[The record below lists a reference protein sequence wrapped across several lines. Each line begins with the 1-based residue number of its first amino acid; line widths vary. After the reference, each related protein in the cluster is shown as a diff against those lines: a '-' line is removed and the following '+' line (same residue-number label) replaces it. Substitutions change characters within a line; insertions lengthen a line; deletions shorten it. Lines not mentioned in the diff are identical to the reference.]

1 MKDREVQIPK
11 VVKAH
16 RICELFPDNKN
27 TLNLAAEDKENK
39 QDTLKKEIVK
49 REDKGRQQV

>member
-49 REDKGRQQV
+49 REDKGRQ